1 MLLYI
6 VINSAGYYAQL
17 GEIAMVGMFTGLT
30 AMTLLLRI
38 DYVNYPTLLA
48 HG

>member
-17 GEIAMVGMFTGLT
+17 GEIAVVGMFTVLIAT
-30 AMTLLLRI
+30 TLLLRI
-38 DYVNYPTLLA
+38 DSLT
-48 HG
+48 GRTRMSS